1 MRIAV
6 FLITPETNEKTF
18 TQTHSYVSENTKI
31 KKNRLICR
39 LSIQNRCVFKH
50 SAWDPSEGVAGN
62 GMLALLKPETE
73 FPAASGF
80 TQGLYWLRNCYY
92 IYVELGDI

>member
-1 MRIAV
+1 M